1 MHDVAV
7 KNHAYGFRDS
17 CSNLFYDNCF
27 HIWMTSLDESF
38 KEGIQGEDGV
48 WRCNLASLL
57 EPSYSKKNN
66 SSVGN
71 ED

>member
-1 MHDVAV
+1 MHDVVV
-7 KNHAYGFRDS
+7 KNHAYGFKVW

-38 KEGIQGEDGV
+38 TEGIQGEDGV
-48 WRCNLASLL
+48 WRCNLASLV